1 MYTRIRTLL
10 GGALVLTA
18 LVACGGS
25 PPAETA
31 PAATTPA
38 DTAPAV
44 LTDVPLEN
52 QTGYP
57 APPAAVPAESTAYPG
72 VAPDVPNE
80 ASSAYPG
87 TTTTP

>member
-1 MYTRIRTLL
+1 MYTRIRTFL
-10 GGALVLTA
+10 GGALVMTA
-18 LVACGGS
+18 LAACGGS

-31 PAATTPA
+31 PAA
-38 DTAPAV
+38 

-52 QTGYP
+52 QTAYP

-72 VAPDVPNE
+72 VAPTVPNE
-80 ASSAYPG
+80 ASPAYPG